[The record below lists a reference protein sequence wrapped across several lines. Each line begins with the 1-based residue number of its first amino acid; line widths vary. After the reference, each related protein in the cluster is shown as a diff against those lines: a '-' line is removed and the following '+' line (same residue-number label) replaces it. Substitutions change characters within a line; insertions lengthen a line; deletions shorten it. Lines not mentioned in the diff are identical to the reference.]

1 MVSWA
6 RSLVVFFVVA
16 IAAASAVQ
24 PGSAAFMSAKM
35 GAPSLSSMDMQD
47 CDACDD
53 TGGMMSEMS
62 CVTACTLAC
71 PAILS
76 TPAQTDAAH
85 SACHVAI
92 PETEPFGAALAPD
105 PFPPRPAT

>member
-1 MVSWA
+1 MATWA
-6 RSLVVFFVVA
+6 RSLVFFVVVA
-16 IAAASAVQ
+16 IAVASAAQTGYAAS
-24 PGSAAFMSAKM
+24 MSTKM

-76 TPAQTDAAH
+76 TPAQTDTAQ
-85 SACHVAI
+85 SACHDAI
-92 PETEPFGAALAPD
+92 SETEAFGAARAPD